1 MSRMIKTII
10 TFIRHGE
17 TEWNRISKQQ
27 GHQNSNLTS
36 RGIQQ
41 AEMIGRYLRT
51 NSYDLIYSSDL
62 KRALHTAQLINEQLN
77 IPLIKNK
84 NLRER
89 KLGIMEGLTRDEFKI
104 QYPHEFKRFTSD
116 IDYVIPQGESS
127 RQFYQRTIKSVEE
140 IVDAHPGEKLLVI
153 THGGNLSCIFR
164 KAFDIPLDRM
174 RNFSLLNSSLNTF
187 EITDQQWKL
196 ISWGNV
202 LYLEN
207 DDTEDDF

>member
-1 MSRMIKTII
+1 MIKTII

-17 TEWNRISKQQ
+17 TEWNVAGKQQ
-27 GHQNSNLTS
+27 GHQNSDLTS

-62 KRALHTAQLINEQLN
+62 KRALHTAQLINEQLK

-104 QYPHEFKRFTSD
+104 RYSIEFKRFTSD

-164 KAFDIPLDRM
+164 RIFDIPLDKK

-207 DDTEDDF
+207 DDTKDDF